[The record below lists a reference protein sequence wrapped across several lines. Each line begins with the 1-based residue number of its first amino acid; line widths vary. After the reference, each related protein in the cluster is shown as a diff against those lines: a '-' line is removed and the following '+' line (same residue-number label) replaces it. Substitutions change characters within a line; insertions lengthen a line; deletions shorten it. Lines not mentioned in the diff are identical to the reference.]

1 MVDGR
6 ECTATAGSCPPH
18 PEVVKMAA
26 MEFREVLRRRRMV
39 RNFDEREIPGDVVER
54 LLASAVRAPSAG
66 FTQGWDLLVLEG
78 PIQTGRFWASTPSSD
93 GGRAR
98 VGRPGVLQAPLLIV
112 VLSSEAAYR
121 ARYAEA
127 DKATSGH
134 GDGPWPVPWWHV
146 DAAFASLLVILTAVD
161 EGLGALFFG
170 VSDPVGLRAAF
181 AIPDSYAPVG
191 AIAVGY
197 PLADRPSLSLARG
210 RRPLEEVVHRGR
222 W

>member
-1 MVDGR
+1 
-6 ECTATAGSCPPH
+6 
-18 PEVVKMAA
+18 MAA
-26 MEFREVLRRRRMV
+26 MEFREVLRQRRMV
-39 RNFDEREIPGDVVER
+39 RNFDDREIPAEVVER
-54 LLASAVRAPSAG
+54 VLASAVRAPSAG

-78 PIQTGRFWASTPSSD
+78 PAQTGRFWASTPAPD

-98 VGRPGVLQAPLLIV
+98 AGWPGVLRAPLLIV
-112 VLSSEAAYR
+112 ALSSEAAYR

-127 DKATSGH
+127 DKSSSGL

-146 DAAFASLLVILTAVD
+146 DAAFASLLVLLSAVE

-170 VSDPVGLRAAF
+170 VSDPAGLRAEF
-181 AIPDSYAPVG
+181 GIPDTHAPVG

-197 PLADRPSLSLARG
+197 ARADRPSTSLTRG
-210 RRPLEEVVHRGR
+210 RRPLDEVVHRGG

>member
-1 MVDGR
+1 
-6 ECTATAGSCPPH
+6 
-18 PEVVKMAA
+18 MA
-26 MEFREVLRRRRMV
+26 
-39 RNFDEREIPGDVVER
+39 RNFDDRQVPAEVLER
-54 LLASAVRAPSAG
+54 LLASALRAPSAG

-78 PIQTGRFWASTPSSD
+78 PAQTGRFWASTSAPD

-98 VGRPGVLQAPLLIV
+98 AGWPGVARAPLVIV

-127 DKATSGH
+127 DKADAGP

-146 DAAFASLLVILTAVD
+146 DAAFASLLVLLTAID

-170 VSDPVGLRAAF
+170 VSDPAGLRAEF
-181 AIPDSYAPVG
+181 AIPPTLAPLG

-197 PLADRPSLSLARG
+197 TGADRPSSSVARG
-210 RRPLEEVVHRGR
+210 RRPLEEVVHRGT